1 MPKDPSLRLPPPPV
15 PLPPPCSSYSFSSFA
30 PVSFPLEPFD
40 TNKSYTTYKKK
51 RGRVSRQ
58 HHIFFQRRQNRRSSS
73 TQPPTTIHF
82 GETIPIDSLPSAAV
96 VFAPPSRE
104 HDSLRV
110 QLVCVFFVFFF
121 PPPFPCFA
129 FSLRAKTRAFSHER
143 SFPFPGPHARTLS
156 SQMGQCARKATGRA
170 HHCARARVLFAN
182 GEGSGRERWESVSF
196 FFFPTCFTTQSCSLI
211 FLTVTRLFT
220 AHFQSFRCIL
230 Q

>member
-1 MPKDPSLRLPPPPV
+1 MPKDPSLRLPPPPI
-15 PLPPPCSSYSFSSFA
+15 PLLPPCSSYSFSSFA

-104 HDSLRV
+104 RDSLRV
-110 QLVCVFFVFFF
+110 QLVFVFFVFFF
-121 PPPFPCFA
+121 LPPFPV
-129 FSLRAKTRAFSHER
+129 L
-143 SFPFPGPHARTLS
+143 PFLFGQKHARSHTSDLS
-156 SQMGQCARKATGRA
+156 LFLVRTREPYRLRWVSVRGRRLGELTIVRARASCSRTGRA
-170 HHCARARVLFAN
+170 A
-182 GEGSGRERWESVSF
+182 GEKGGSRFRFFSSRLVS
-196 FFFPTCFTTQSCSLI
+196 PPKA
-211 FLTVTRLFT
+211 VP
-220 AHFQSFRCIL
+220 SFS
-230 Q
+230 

>member
-40 TNKSYTTYKKK
+40 RNKSYTTYKKK
-51 RGRVSRQ
+51 RNADELADDTTYFPAATKPPFQQHPTPDHHSMSEKPFPLILFLRQ
-58 HHIFFQRRQNRRSSS
+58 LLFLHPLHASATPSEFSS
-73 TQPPTTIHF
+73 
-82 GETIPIDSLPSAAV
+82 
-96 VFAPPSRE
+96 
-104 HDSLRV
+104 
-110 QLVCVFFVFFF
+110 FVFFCF
-121 PPPFPCFA
+121 FSPPFPCFA
-129 FSLRAKTRAFSHER
+129 FSLPAKTRAFSHER

-182 GEGSGRERWESVSF
+182 GECSGRERWESVSF

-211 FLTVTRLFT
+211 FLTATRLFT
-220 AHFQSFRCIL
+220 AHF
-230 Q
+230 

>member
-1 MPKDPSLRLPPPPV
+1 MGRVRLCRNTPLFVSLLLLFLSLLPAPPTPSSPSRLS
-15 PLPPPCSSYSFSSFA
+15 LFLSNHLIQTSRT
-30 PVSFPLEPFD
+30 LH
-40 TNKSYTTYKKK
+40 TKKK
-51 RGRVSRQ
+51 RNADELADNTTYFSSGDKTAVPAAPNPRPPFISEKPFPLIPCLRQ
-58 HHIFFQRRQNRRSSS
+58 LLFLHPLHA
-73 TQPPTTIHF
+73 
-82 GETIPIDSLPSAAV
+82 SAT
-96 VFAPPSRE
+96 PPSSAR
-104 HDSLRV
+104 L
-110 QLVCVFFVFFF
+110 FFFCFFF

-143 SFPFPGPHARTLS
+143 SFPFPGTHARTLS

-220 AHFQSFRCIL
+220 AHF
-230 Q
+230 